1 MSSIGAGSPCDTS
14 ANQVNSLIQ
23 SRLNLI
29 QGPIY
34 TKSPGFGFPNV
45 LPQRLQLNCMSMTF
59 SHAQAA
65 QIANKVK
72 VIANID
78 QNSFIPTK
86 QQKMTRIFNG
96 FTAKGQPSTQYATQ
110 NWNYTNPNTRNT
122 TINPNNTIDCSVTET
137 TS

>member
-14 ANQVNSLIQ
+14 ANQINSLIQ
-23 SRLNLI
+23 TRLNLI
-29 QGPIY
+29 QSNAV
-34 TKSPGFGFPNV
+34 THSPGYGFPNV
-45 LPQRLQLNCMSMTF
+45 LPQRLQLNCMPMTF
-59 SHAQAA
+59 SQAQTA
-65 QIANKVK
+65 QIAYKAQ